1 MKQVSCYSCKQ
12 KKGGTD
18 IRSGE
23 MLFLDLH
30 MCSIASVM
38 SNSLQAH
45 GPPEDLQAPLSIGL
59 SRQEYWSGL
68 PTLQRKKKTK
78 ELLPLLSQP
87 PHKPVSN
94 QGLGVGKGQ
103 GLIHSK
109 INKKKLAQD
118 VEETKKLQETEGKR
132 ERQEG

>member
-1 MKQVSCYSCKQ
+1 MTYICAQLLQSC
-12 KKGGTD
+12 
-18 IRSGE
+18 
-23 MLFLDLH
+23 
-30 MCSIASVM
+30 
-38 SNSLQAH
+38 
-45 GPPEDLQAPLSIGL
+45 
-59 SRQEYWSGL
+59 
-68 PTLQRKKKTK
+68 PTLCKPMDHQRTSRLLCPLDCLGKSTGVGCLHFREKKKPK